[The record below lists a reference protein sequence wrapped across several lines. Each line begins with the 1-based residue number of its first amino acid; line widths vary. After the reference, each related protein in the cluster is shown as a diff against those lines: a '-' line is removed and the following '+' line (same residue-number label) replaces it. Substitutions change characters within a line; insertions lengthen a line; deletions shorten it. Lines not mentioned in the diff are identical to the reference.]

1 MILQLIV
8 DLPHLC
14 QTTDIHSEELT
25 QAIID
30 GIDYTDDKE
39 WMISLCYK
47 YSESSVCNLLLHVVH
62 GDDKCNGSFH
72 LLSDMIANHTTK
84 DIM

>member
-1 MILQLIV
+1 V

-14 QTTDIHSEELT
+14 QTTDSHSEELT

-30 GIDYTDDKE
+30 GIEYSGDKE
-39 WMISLCYK
+39 WMISLCKEYP
-47 YSESSVCNLLLHVVH
+47 ESSVCNLLLHVAH
-62 GDDKCNGSFH
+62 GDDKCTSSFH
-72 LLSDMIANHTTK
+72 LLSDMIAKYTTK